1 MSINKLTAILLYTDL
16 IKGSKTKQCKSTCSI
31 NTNTTVIQEQIIA
44 LKKINRRIEI
54 VILAGKG
61 HKDIAKILKETKN
74 TNKVKLVQV
83 EEYTQ
88 INQGQILLNAIRDLD
103 IDNNLLLIIGE
114 ILFKNIC
121 CKKLSDNTTWTIDK
135 KREDFNIHCRTSQDF
150 AQYFFYD
157 LQNEHQWSEI
167 LFLHHKTIEKI
178 KKSQQVK
185 EKIKQVFMFELLN
198 KLIDND
204 VNINVKSI
212 KYKDIIKVR
221 SNKNLHKAKVFIR

>member
-1 MSINKLTAILLYTDL
+1 MSTNKLTAILLYTDL
-16 IKGSKTKQCKSTCSI
+16 IKGSKTKQCKSICSI
-31 NTNTTVIQEQIIA
+31 NKNTTVIQEQIIA

-74 TNKVKLVQV
+74 TNKVKLIQV
-83 EEYTQ
+83 EEYTK
-88 INQGQILLNAIRDLD
+88 INQGQILLNAIHDLN
-103 IDNNLLLIIGE
+103 IGNNLLLVIGE

-121 CKKLSDNTTWTIDK
+121 CKNLSDNTTWVIEK
-135 KREDFNIHCRTSQDF
+135 KRDDFNINCRTYQDF

-157 LQNEHQWSEI
+157 LQNEYQWSEI
-167 LFLHHKTIEKI
+167 VFLHHKTIEKI
-178 KKSQQVK
+178 QESKEVK
-185 EKIKQVFMFELLN
+185 EKIKQIFMFELLN
-198 KLIDND
+198 KMIDND
-204 VNINVKSI
+204 VNINVKYI

>member
-1 MSINKLTAILLYTDL
+1 MSTNKLTAILLYTDL
-16 IKGSKTKQCKSTCSI
+16 IKGSKTKQCKSICSI
-31 NTNTTVIQEQIIA
+31 NKNTTVIQEQIIA

-83 EEYTQ
+83 EEYTK
-88 INQGQILLNAIRDLD
+88 INQGQILLNAIHDLN
-103 IDNNLLLIIGE
+103 IGNNLLLVIGE

-121 CKKLSDNTTWTIDK
+121 CKNLSDNTTWVIEK
-135 KREDFNIHCRTSQDF
+135 KRDDFNINCRTYQDF

-157 LQNEHQWSEI
+157 LQNEYQWSEI
-167 LFLHHKTIEKI
+167 VFLHHKTIEKI
-178 KKSQQVK
+178 KESKEVK
-185 EKIKQVFMFELLN
+185 EKIKQIFMFELLN
-198 KLIDND
+198 KMIDND
-204 VNINVKSI
+204 VNINVKYI

>member
-1 MSINKLTAILLYTDL
+1 MSTNKLTAILLYTDL
-16 IKGSKTKQCKSTCSI
+16 IKGSKTKQCKSICSI
-31 NTNTTVIQEQIIA
+31 NKNTTVIQEQIIA

-74 TNKVKLVQV
+74 TNKVKLIQV
-83 EEYTQ
+83 EEYTK
-88 INQGQILLNAIRDLD
+88 INQGQILLNAIHDLN
-103 IDNNLLLIIGE
+103 IGNNLLLVIGE

-121 CKKLSDNTTWTIDK
+121 CKNLSDNTTWAIEK
-135 KREDFNIHCRTSQDF
+135 KRDDFNINCRTYQDF

-157 LQNEHQWSEI
+157 LQNEYQWSEI
-167 LFLHHKTIEKI
+167 VFLHHKTIEKI
-178 KKSQQVK
+178 KESKEVK
-185 EKIKQVFMFELLN
+185 EKIKQIFMFELLN
-198 KLIDND
+198 KMIDND
-204 VNINVKSI
+204 VNINVKYI